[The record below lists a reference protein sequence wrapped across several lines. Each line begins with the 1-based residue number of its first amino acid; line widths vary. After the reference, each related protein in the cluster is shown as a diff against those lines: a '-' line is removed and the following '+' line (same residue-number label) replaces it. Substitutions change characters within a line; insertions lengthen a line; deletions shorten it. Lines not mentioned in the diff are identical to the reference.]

1 MSIMA
6 KFKKTHDSDLCILPM
21 AEREKEIA
29 DASARTMVLSEQ
41 IASAPPGVDVS
52 ELRHQLAMLSGKM
65 GRHARASD
73 NWGTPEELA
82 ESIAKYFDS
91 RQVIV
96 TDEEGNVLGYRQTQP
111 ITITGLANHLGVSR
125 KTLVRYSDNN
135 DEYGPII
142 AAARQK
148 IEEMYEGRLVYSE
161 RAPVGAIF
169 ALKNLGWS
177 DNVTIETDTE
187 ERRMT
192 SEEIAKAISED
203 IV

>member
-1 MSIMA
+1 MIEMA

-82 ESIAKYFDS
+82 EQEKRRKLRAY
-91 RQVIV
+91 
-96 TDEEGNVLGYRQTQP
+96 YRKR
-111 ITITGLANHLGVSR
+111 NERNKER
-125 KTLVRYSDNN
+125 K
-135 DEYGPII
+135 
-142 AAARQK
+142 RQK
-148 IEEMYEGRLVYSE
+148 VAEE
-161 RAPVGAIF
+161 AA
-169 ALKNLGWS
+169 K
-177 DNVTIETDTE
+177 TDT
-187 ERRMT
+187 
-192 SEEIAKAISED
+192 D
-203 IV
+203 IKTA